1 MSHALCYVE
10 RTGLGAVLT
19 GVQVVTRRATKQ
31 WSVGAA
37 PKSGSASAEA
47 TASAARWIIEQ
58 TTGASGGVKRT
69 TMCVDLDASVCSWMT
84 VPSPDARI
92 VRAAAQ
98 AVQVGAG
105 TDEGG
110 GHSGTW
116 LSHGSVGLDLSVQ
129 ALAER
134 PQTNANGKLPAI
146 LRQRI
151 GVLAAPDLAVRALL
165 DELDRLVFT
174 PERVISLWHAMAE
187 GWAAPA
193 SQARTSDDARV
204 VASDEPT
211 TAVVLVEAS
220 GRLHW
225 CWSRSGTLLAAGSMR
240 LRRSESSP
248 EAEAD
253 RSDNRVA
260 TPARPVALLE
270 VTRSD
275 VGRVVGEWLA
285 WSIELGLAP
294 ARIVCLGPDT
304 ITCAGLDLDLP
315 GTSGVAAVGQALGQ
329 AWPGT
334 VVVAEVL
341 DDPIGTTLARLAE
354 RLDDDDGPSASAPSA
369 EIEDLSSRPGRAAR
383 RMYQWLAAAIAMGA
397 VLVGVLGYRLSADAT
412 ATRGRIDQLV
422 VDRAQLLTSLRPLAP
437 AAASSPDPAAELRKR
452 RGQVEA
458 EIKAIK
464 FEPPIVP
471 EMLRILKGASKVPKV
486 ELVNLQMIGSLGQ
499 VEFLVFDPESAGRVL
514 EEINALPSG
523 PQRMSLSPSTEFK
536 NNKGTLKLT
545 GRWEEK
551 DKPAATGATPAK
563 PAAGS
568 SPPKPAASPSA
579 PKPAPAPAPDPT
591 PKPAPAH
598 PSGGP
603 S

>member
-1 MSHALCYVE
+1 MSHAVCYVE
-10 RTGLGAVLT
+10 RTGLGAALT
-19 GVQVVTRRATKQ
+19 GVRVIARRSAKQ
-31 WSVGAA
+31 WSAGAA
-37 PKSGSASAEA
+37 PKSGASILEA

-134 PQTNANGKLPAI
+134 PQTDANGKLPAI

-165 DELDRLVFT
+165 DELDRLAFT

-187 GWAAPA
+187 AWAAPA
-193 SQARTSDDARV
+193 GDARTSDDARV

-211 TAVVLVEAS
+211 TAVVLVEAT

-240 LRRSESSP
+240 LRRSESTP
-248 EAEAD
+248 EVEAD
-253 RSDNRVA
+253 RPDNRVV
-260 TPARPVALLE
+260 TPIRPVALLE

-334 VVVAEVL
+334 VVAAEVL
-341 DDPIGTTLARLAE
+341 DDPVSTTLARLAE

-369 EIEDLSSRPGRAAR
+369 EIEDLSSRPGRGTR
-383 RMYQWLAAAIAMGA
+383 RMYQWLSAAIVMGA
-397 VLVGVLGYRLSADAT
+397 VLVGVLGYRLSVKADETRERIETLT
-412 ATRGRIDQLV
+412 A
-422 VDRAQLLTSLRPLAP
+422 DRAKLLTDLRPLAP
-437 AAASSPDPAAELRKR
+437 AAAGSTDPAAELRKR
-452 RGQVEA
+452 RGQIEA

-464 FEPPIVP
+464 FELPIVS
-471 EMLRILKGASKVPKV
+471 EMLRILKGASQVEKV
-486 ELVNLQMIGSLGQ
+486 ELVNCQFIGSLATI
-499 VEFLVFDPESAGRVL
+499 EFAVFDPESPRRVI
-514 EEINALPSG
+514 ESINAIPSAA
-523 PQRMSLSPSTEFK
+523 QRMNINPTTEFK
-536 NNKGTLKLT
+536 NNKGTLKLS
-545 GRWEEK
+545 GRWE
-551 DKPAATGATPAK
+551 DTPKPGTVTTPAKAAPAK
-563 PAAGS
+563 PATPAPSSAPAGAPAS
-568 SPPKPAASPSA
+568 SPAEA
-579 PKPAPAPAPDPT
+579 T
-591 PKPAPAH
+591 PKPAPTN